1 MISLT
6 AMRCALRVQRREQT
20 GTREEGTGNRAPSP
34 NYGSRSPVPG
44 SRFTRAFL
52 PLCLTLIAGCKNVEI
67 LNTNN
72 PSIDQLTSSPT
83 AATIATA
90 TQGMFITI
98 RGLAGTYAQTAGI
111 FGREVYNLDPS
122 EPRTVNGY
130 LVGPLEPGGFGIEFG
145 FGAAFRGIRA
155 GEAILTATEQVESLT
170 DAQKEAI
177 RGFVKTMQAYLFL
190 GQALVRDDLGLPIA
204 ITTDGGAPAPVVSKA
219 EVFAN
224 INRLLDEAKTHLAAG
239 GTTFPFQLH
248 SGFTGFTTPTTFLR
262 FNRAIKARVETY
274 TKNYNGV
281 LTSLGES
288 FISTSATT
296 RAALDA
302 GVFHVFSSASGDVVN
317 GQFDATPRA
326 IVVVPSF
333 LTDAQRRAD
342 NSLDLR
348 ASSKAAVSAT
358 TLSQQGVSSNLRN
371 TVYTSATSPLAIIRN
386 EELILIRAEA
396 RWFTGAKQGAI
407 DDINFVRVNSGG
419 LAPTTLTTGSTD
431 DQFVTEL
438 LYNRRYSLF
447 FEYGHRWWDA
457 RRFNRLGTLDK
468 ALSTHKIFPYVPYPT
483 DECVARNPQ
492 PANACTQVA
501 GV

>member
-1 MISLT
+1 MIRIRRLLMPLAVLAGT
-6 AMRCALRVQRREQT
+6 A
-20 GTREEGTGNRAPSP
+20 S
-34 NYGSRSPVPG
+34 
-44 SRFTRAFL
+44 
-52 PLCLTLIAGCKNVEI
+52 CKADDI
-67 LNTNN
+67 INTNN
-72 PSIDQLTSSPT
+72 PSIDQLTGSPT
-83 AATIATA
+83 AATVATA
-90 TQGMFITI
+90 AQGMLIAI

-145 FGAAFRGIRA
+145 FAATYRGIRL
-155 GEAILTATEQVESLT
+155 GEAILTAADQLETLNAQ
-170 DAQKEAI
+170 QKEAI
-177 RGFVKTMQAYLFL
+177 RGYVKTLQAYLFL

-204 ITTDGGAPAPVVSKA
+204 ASATSGTETAPVVSKA
-219 EVFAN
+219 EAFAN
-224 INRLLDEAKTHLAAG
+224 IVRLLDEAKTHLAAG
-239 GTTFPFQLH
+239 GATFPFKLT
-248 SGFTGFTTPTTFLR
+248 SGFAGFDTPTTFLR
-262 FNRAIKARVETY
+262 FNRAIKARVEIY
-274 TKNYNGV
+274 TKSYAGA

-288 FISTSATT
+288 FINTSAAT
-296 RAALDA
+296 RAGLDV
-302 GVFHVFSSASGDVVN
+302 GVYHVFSTASGDAANTQSDV
-317 GQFDATPRA
+317 TPRA

-342 NSLDLR
+342 NSPDLR
-348 ASSKAAVSAT
+348 ASSKAVVSTT
-358 TLSQQGVSSNLRN
+358 TLTQQGVTSNLRN
-371 TVYTSATSPLAIIRN
+371 TLYPTTSSPIAIIRN

-419 LAPTTLTTGSTD
+419 LGNTTLTTGSTD
-431 DQFVTEL
+431 EQFITEL

-457 RRFNRLGTLDK
+457 RRFNRLATLDK
-468 ALSTHKIFPYVPYPT
+468 ALPTHRIFPYIPYPA
-483 DECVARNPQ
+483 DECLARNPQ

>member
-1 MISLT
+1 MRIISD
-6 AMRCALRVQRREQT
+6 LR
-20 GTREEGTGNRAPSP
+20 RA
-34 NYGSRSPVPG
+34 R
-44 SRFTRAFL
+44 L
-52 PLCLTLIAGCKNVEI
+52 IPLCLASILGCKGVEVI
-67 LNTNN
+67 NTNN
-72 PSIDQLTSSPT
+72 PSIDQLTGSPT
-83 AATIATA
+83 PATVATA
-90 TQGMFITI
+90 TQGMLITI

-145 FGAAFRGIRA
+145 FGAAYRGIRA
-155 GEAILTATEQVESLT
+155 GEAILTATEQLQSLT
-170 DAQKEAI
+170 ATQKEAI

-204 ITTDGGAPAPVVSKA
+204 VSATTGGGEPAPVVSKA
-219 EVFAN
+219 EVYTN
-224 INRLLDEAKTHLAAG
+224 IARLLDEAKTHLSAG

-248 SGFTGFTTPTTFLR
+248 SGFTGFTTPVTFLR
-262 FNRAIKARVETY
+262 FNRALKARVDMY
-274 TKNYNGV
+274 MKNYPAA
-281 LTSLGES
+281 LTSLTES
-288 FISTSATT
+288 FINTSATNP
-296 RAALDA
+296 ANFDL
-302 GVFHVFSSASGDVVN
+302 GVYHVFSAASGDVTN

-333 LTDAQRRAD
+333 LNDAQRRAD
-342 NSLDLR
+342 NTPDLR

-371 TVYTSATSPLAIIRN
+371 TLYTSTTSPLAIIRN

-396 RWFTGAKQGAI
+396 RWFTGNKQGAI

-419 LAPTTLTTGSTD
+419 LGATALTTASTD

-447 FEYGHRWWDA
+447 FEFGHRWWDT
-457 RRFNRLGTLDK
+457 RRFNRLSTLDK
-468 ALSTHKIFPYVPYPT
+468 ALPTHKIFPYVPYPA
-483 DECVARNPQ
+483 DECVARNPA
-492 PANACTQVA
+492 PANACTQVQ
-501 GV
+501 GT

>member
-1 MISLT
+1 MTDIRPARQRGKRKQLPRSLFP
-6 AMRCALRVQRREQT
+6 A
-20 GTREEGTGNRAPSP
+20 
-34 NYGSRSPVPG
+34 
-44 SRFTRAFL
+44 
-52 PLCLTLIAGCKNVEI
+52 CLTLILGCKSVEI

-72 PSIDQLTSSPT
+72 PSIDQLTNNPT
-83 AATIATA
+83 AATVATA
-90 TQGMFITI
+90 AQGMLITI

-145 FGAAFRGIRA
+145 FGAAYRGIRA
-155 GEAILTATEQVESLT
+155 GEGILTAADQLESLT
-170 DAQKEAI
+170 ATQKEAI
-177 RGFVKTMQAYLFL
+177 RGYVKTMEAYLFL

-204 ITTDGGAPAPVVSKA
+204 VTALSGGGEPAPVVPKA
-219 EVFAN
+219 EVYAN
-224 INRLLDEAKTHLAAG
+224 IIRLLDEGKTHLAAG

-248 SGFTGFTTPTTFLR
+248 TGFAIANTPATFLR
-262 FNRAIKARVETY
+262 FNRALKARVELY
-274 TKNYNGV
+274 TKAYPSA

-288 FISTSATT
+288 FISTASPT
-296 RAALDA
+296 RAALDI
-302 GVFHVFSSASGDVVN
+302 GVYHVFSSASGDAVN
-317 GQFDATPRA
+317 GQFDPTPRA

-333 LTDAQRRAD
+333 LNEAQRRSD
-342 NSLDLR
+342 NTPDLR
-348 ASSKAAVSAT
+348 ASAKAAVSTT

-371 TVYTSATSPLAIIRN
+371 TLYPANTTPLAIIRN

-419 LAPTTLTTGSTD
+419 IAPTTLTAGATD
-431 DQFVTEL
+431 DQFITEL

-447 FEYGHRWWDA
+447 FEFGHRWWDA
-457 RRFNRLGTLDK
+457 RRFNRLATLDK
-468 ALSTHKIFPYVPYPT
+468 ALATHKIFPYVPYPA
-483 DECVARNPQ
+483 DECVARTPR
-492 PANACTQVA
+492 PANACAQVA

>member
-1 MISLT
+1 MTHIGRARLT
-6 AMRCALRVQRREQT
+6 GKGEQ
-20 GTREEGTGNRAPSP
+20 GTGNRGSTPRIGNWSRLARPSSQFLVP
-34 NYGSRSPVPG
+34 RSLFVL
-44 SRFTRAFL
+44 AFVV
-52 PLCLTLIAGCKNVEI
+52 GCKQVDI
-67 LNTNN
+67 VNTNN
-72 PSIDQLTSSPT
+72 PSIDQLTGNPT
-83 AATIATA
+83 AATVATA
-90 TQGMFITI
+90 TQGMFISI

-155 GEAILTATEQVESLT
+155 GEAILTATDQVESFT
-170 DAQKEAI
+170 DSQTQAI

-190 GQALVRDDLGLPIA
+190 GQALVRDELGLPIEVSLEPDA
-204 ITTDGGAPAPVVSKA
+204 EPAPVVGKA

-224 INRLLDEAKTHLAAG
+224 INRLLDEGKTDLLAG
-239 GTTFPFQLH
+239 GTAFPFQLH
-248 SGFTGFTTPTTFLR
+248 SGFTGFNTPATFLR
-262 FNRAIKARVETY
+262 FNRALKARVEIY
-274 TKNYNGV
+274 TRNYPGV

-288 FISTSATT
+288 FINTSATT
-296 RAALDA
+296 RANLDLGA
-302 GVFHVFSSASGDVVN
+302 YHVFSSASGDVVN

-348 ASSKAAVSAT
+348 ASSKAAVSTT

-371 TVYTSATSPLAIIRN
+371 TVYTSATAPLPVIRN

-407 DDINFVRVNSGG
+407 DDINFIRVNSGG
-419 LAPTTLTTGSTD
+419 LPPTSLTTGSTD

-447 FEYGHRWWDA
+447 FEFGHRWWDT

-468 ALSTHKIFPYVPYPT
+468 ALPTHKIFPYVPYPT
-483 DECVARNPQ
+483 DECVARNPR

>member
-1 MISLT
+1 MTNVMHI
-6 AMRCALRVQRREQT
+6 RRLL
-20 GTREEGTGNRAPSP
+20 
-34 NYGSRSPVPG
+34 
-44 SRFTRAFL
+44 L
-52 PLCLTLIAGCKNVEI
+52 PLAVFVGAASCKSNEI
-67 LNTNN
+67 VNTNN
-72 PSIDQLTSSPT
+72 PSIDQLTGNPT
-83 AATIATA
+83 AATVATA
-90 TQGMFITI
+90 AQGMLISA

-145 FGAAFRGIRA
+145 FAAAFRGIRL
-155 GEAILTATEQVESLT
+155 GEAILTAADQVETLNT
-170 DAQKEAI
+170 TQKEAL
-177 RGFVKTMQAYLFL
+177 RGYVKTMQAYLFL
-190 GQALVRDDLGLPIA
+190 GQALVRDELGLPIA
-204 ITTDGGAPAPVVSKA
+204 VSATAGGEPEPVVSKA

-224 INRLLDEAKTHLAAG
+224 IVRLLDEAKVHLAAG
-239 GTTFPFQLH
+239 GTTFPFRLH
-248 SGFTGFTTPTTFLR
+248 SGFAGFDTPTTFLR
-262 FNRAIKARVETY
+262 FNRALKARVETY
-274 TKNYNGV
+274 TKNYAGV
-281 LTSLGES
+281 LTSLNES
-288 FISTSATT
+288 FINTGATT
-296 RAALDA
+296 RAALDVGA
-302 GVFHVFSSASGDVVN
+302 YHVFSTASGDASNTQSDV
-317 GQFDATPRA
+317 TPRA

-333 LTDAQRRAD
+333 LADAQRRAD

-348 ASSKAAVSAT
+348 ASSKAAVSTT

-371 TVYTSATSPLAIIRN
+371 TLYPTTSSPIAIIRN
-386 EELILIRAEA
+386 EELILLRAEA

-419 LAPTTLTTGSTD
+419 LGASTLTTGSTD
-431 DQFVTEL
+431 DQFITEL

-457 RRFNRLGTLDK
+457 RRFNRLATLDK
-468 ALSTHKIFPYVPYPT
+468 ALPTHKIFPYVPYPT

>member
-1 MISLT
+1 MTHINPRKPSGIGGRPAKPGWGESGIGT
-6 AMRCALRVQRREQT
+6 ARDRR
-20 GTREEGTGNRAPSP
+20 R
-34 NYGSRSPVPG
+34 VPG
-44 SRFTRAFL
+44 PRSLVPSLRLLF
-52 PLCLTLIAGCKNVEI
+52 PLCLAVIASCKEVDI
-67 LNTNN
+67 VNTNN
-72 PSIDQLTSSPT
+72 PSIDQLTGNPT
-83 AATIATA
+83 SATVATA
-90 TQGMFITI
+90 TQGLLITI

-145 FGAAFRGIRA
+145 FGAAYRGIRA
-155 GEAILTATEQVESLT
+155 GEAILTATEQLENLSA
-170 DAQKEAI
+170 AQKEAI

-190 GQALVRDDLGLPIA
+190 GQALVRDDLGLPIEVSA
-204 ITTDGGAPAPVVSKA
+204 TTGGGGPAPVASKA

-224 INRLLDEAKTHLAAG
+224 IVRLLDEGKTHLAAG

-248 SGFTGFTTPTTFLR
+248 TGFAGFNTPTTFLR
-262 FNRAIKARVETY
+262 FNRALKARVETY
-274 TKNYNGV
+274 TRSYASV
-281 LTSLGES
+281 LTSLNES

-302 GVFHVFSSASGDVVN
+302 GVFHVFSSASGDAVN

-333 LTDAQRRAD
+333 LSDAQRRAD
-342 NSLDLR
+342 NSPDLR
-348 ASSKAAVSAT
+348 ASAKAAVSTT

-371 TVYTSATSPLAIIRN
+371 TLYPTNTTPLAIIRN

-396 RWFTGAKQGAI
+396 RWFTGDKAGAI
-407 DDINFVRVNSGG
+407 SDINFIRTNSGG
-419 LAPTTLTTGSTD
+419 LAATALTTASSDADFT
-431 DQFVTEL
+431 TEL

-447 FEYGHRWWDA
+447 FEFGHRWWDA
-457 RRFNRLGTLDK
+457 RRFNRLATLDK
-468 ALSTHKIFPYVPYPT
+468 ALPTHKIFPYVPYPA
-483 DECVARNPQ
+483 DECLARNPQ
-492 PANACTQVA
+492 PANACTQVP